1 MASMDQLTEY
11 AKNGELVLH
20 LDDEAFDKLIRACD
34 VFIDDLHG
42 LRRQALEMSY
52 HPLGFEHLESGAVLA
67 KTFQEKAGG
76 DFDSAASTFA
86 SHIERVE
93 EMKTL
98 FVAIRAAHRHTEG
111 ANTSNIK
118 GVGHS

>member
-34 VFIDDLHG
+34 VYIDDLHD
-42 LRRQALEMSY
+42 LHRKATDLSY
-52 HPLGFEHLESGAVLA
+52 HPIGCEHLESGAQLA
-67 KTFQEKAGG
+67 KVFQDKAGA
-76 DFDSAASTFA
+76 DFNSAASTFT
-86 SHIERVE
+86 SHIERVG

-98 FVAIRAAHRHTEG
+98 FVAIRAAHRHTEE

-118 GVGHS
+118 GAGHS

>member
-20 LDDEAFDKLIRACD
+20 LDDEAFDQLIRACD
-34 VFIDDLHG
+34 VFIDDLHD
-42 LRRQALEMSY
+42 LHRKATDLSY
-52 HPLGFEHLESGAVLA
+52 HPIGCEHLDSGAQLA
-67 KTFQEKAGG
+67 KVFQNKAGG
-76 DFDSAASTFA
+76 DFNSAASTFT

-98 FVAIRAAHRHTEG
+98 FIAIRAAHRQTEE
-111 ANTSNIK
+111 ANAAKFK
-118 GVGHS
+118 GNGYS

>member
-34 VFIDDLHG
+34 VYIDDLHD
-42 LRRQALEMSY
+42 LHRKATDLSY
-52 HPLGFEHLESGAVLA
+52 HPIGCEHLESGAQLA
-67 KTFQEKAGG
+67 KVFQDKAGA
-76 DFDSAASTFA
+76 DFNSAASTFT

-98 FVAIRAAHRHTEG
+98 FVAIRAAHRQTED

-118 GVGHS
+118 GIGHS